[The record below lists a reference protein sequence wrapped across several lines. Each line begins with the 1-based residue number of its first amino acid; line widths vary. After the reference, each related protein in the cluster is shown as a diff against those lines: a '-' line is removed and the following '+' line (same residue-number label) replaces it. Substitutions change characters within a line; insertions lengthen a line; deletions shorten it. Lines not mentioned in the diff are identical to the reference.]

1 MNPEGARRLV
11 EARLGRPAQDALE
24 AAVVLEAWAGVPAQ
38 RALETAR
45 MLMPGSAGPAP
56 ASSAAPRAVPRPPGV
71 AVEAGAF
78 FVTVFAIALW
88 VEPLA
93 RALGGDAVSRAL
105 VAALPLTLALQWALL
120 ARHLG
125 RPAGLAGV
133 GAGSLAVGAVAVV
146 AGLTLVLGVAGTLA
160 GLLTVTWTAGGIAIR
175 RGWAVAYCVVVAG
188 ATPALAAGADPLV
201 VVAVVAAAVAA
212 LALLAVGTAAGTPA
226 TPGRWSRTLGAG
238 LTGAGVGVLIVGDPS
253 VTWTAG
259 ASAALALAPS
269 TAGALWA
276 GQHLWRLAGAF
287 PRALVG
293 VPACAALPAPAPR
306 GGPRRLGDRAAA
318 AATGHG
324 APTRLVPA
332 NDGYGP
338 TGHGGPPWPVPPG
351 DSADANRHGAPPLF
365 FTPGDGADA
374 NGQGA
379 PPQFFPP
386 VDGAVPDGHGA
397 PPWPRLPG
405 DGSRPTAHG
414 APPRPGLPSDGS
426 RPTAHDTPPRLVL
439 PGEGSRPTGRFT
451 RARLVSPRL
460 EPPAA
465 TLLGA
470 LARLAALTLAG
481 SAVLLLAG
489 GGRGGVLAGFGAI
502 ALATLLVGLLESLGR
517 PSAAALGIAAGVVAE
532 LLVRV
537 AGPPF
542 PGAALL
548 AGGVVAVGVLV
559 PAAFVLL
566 SRPARTLATSLW
578 IT

>member
-1 MNPEGARRLV
+1 VNAEAAQRLV
-11 EARLGRPAQDALE
+11 EARLGRPPQDALE

-45 MLMPGSAGPAP
+45 TLMPGSAGPAP
-56 ASSAAPRAVPRPPGV
+56 ASSAAPRALQRPPGV

-133 GAGSLAVGAVAVV
+133 GAGSLAAGAVGVV
-146 AGLTLVLGVAGTLA
+146 AGLTLVLGTAGTLA
-160 GLLTVTWTAGGIAIR
+160 GLLTVTWTAGGIVIR
-175 RGWAVAYCVVVAG
+175 RRWAVAYCVAVAG

-201 VVAVVAAAVAA
+201 VVAVVAAVVAA
-212 LALLAVGTAAGTPA
+212 LALLAILGAAGTPA

-238 LTGAGVGVLIVGDPS
+238 LTGAGVGLLIVGDPS

-293 VPACAALPAPAPR
+293 VPACAATVRWSQTHLHGGFATSVHGDRGVPAPAPR
-306 GGPRRLGDRAAA
+306 GGPA
-318 AATGHG
+318 
-324 APTRLVPA
+324 
-332 NDGYGP
+332 
-338 TGHGGPPWPVPPG
+338 
-351 DSADANRHGAPPLF
+351 
-365 FTPGDGADA
+365 
-374 NGQGA
+374 
-379 PPQFFPP
+379 
-386 VDGAVPDGHGA
+386 
-397 PPWPRLPG
+397 
-405 DGSRPTAHG
+405 
-414 APPRPGLPSDGS
+414 
-426 RPTAHDTPPRLVL
+426 
-439 PGEGSRPTGRFT
+439 
-451 RARLVSPRL
+451 
-460 EPPAA
+460 PAA
-465 TLLGA
+465 TLVGA
-470 LARLAALTLAG
+470 IARLAALAFAG

-502 ALATLLVGLLESLGR
+502 ALATLLVGLIESLGR
-517 PSAAALGIAAGVVAE
+517 PSAAALGVAAGVVAE
-532 LLVRV
+532 LLVRL

-548 AGGVVAVGVLV
+548 AGGVVAVGVLA